1 MPKIKEHIY
10 QEIMRRQAEP
20 HILIEIIEQYTQL
33 KREGASFRGQC
44 PVCKSQHGLSVT
56 KGKGFKCFVCN
67 DFKGTTPYHY
77 LTAGQGMAAQEAVE
91 FLAHHLGVILEY
103 EEPARP
109 IAGKTKGKNDFCRRM
124 LEASGLT
131 RRDVTAH
138 VKANDGDSTERDVET
153 FHSGTMTPRGDIVDG
168 DDAVIE
174 YFDLD
179 GNPVTYTTDKDAA
192 PRPYCRVRYQNPELH
207 TDKKEG
213 KAMKY
218 RTPYGAPACIYY
230 PQVIRSAYQT
240 QRQIETL
247 YIQEGEKKAEKA
259 CKHGILSVAVSGIQN
274 IADKRKQLPED
285 LVKLIEVC
293 QVKEVVFLLD
303 SDCMDLSNNLRTDYP
318 IEQRPLGFYYAVR
331 NFKDYMR
338 TLQGQQIYVETIFGH
353 VLKNDKGDKGIDDL
367 LANTLKGKEGDLLKD
382 LQAARNAKPMK
393 GAYVQLYKISTMTD
407 PKLQEIWHLQSA
419 RDFAQAYFKQLKD
432 LPEFT
437 FGHRKYRFNDAGE
450 FENAQPV
457 EPDEQFWV
465 ETRRKDGTMD
475 CYFDYDGAKMF
486 LEHRGFHRYEK
497 PNHEYEFVWVDGRI
511 VREVKPHQIA
521 DFMQDFA
528 IDTLSKPVRNMLF
541 KGKTQYFGQVSLSM
555 LDYFREEF
563 DRPASGTERMFFR
576 NGIWEISAEDI
587 KVYTYNKLSVHIWES
602 QRKDFDVSP
611 TREPLIRIHESDGTW
626 SYEMTDTG
634 KACDFLVFLENASN
648 FTWRKAPEDITQ
660 QERSENAQHL
670 ISKLSAFGYMI
681 ATAKTKSISKAV
693 IGMDGKQSE
702 VGVSN
707 GRSGKSLLGEA
718 VRQVVRAMYKNGKE
732 FSAGKMNSFVWDG
745 IDERTRFVFLD
756 DVQRDF
762 DFETLFS
769 LITGDWPVNPKGERS
784 YVIPWERSPKIYLTT
799 NHAAIGDGA
808 SFEDR
813 QWLIAFS
820 DYYNA
825 KHKPIHDFGT
835 HFFSEEW
842 PQEQWNL
849 FWNLAATCLQVF
861 FRYGYIEA
869 PGDRL
874 EKRKLLQEVG
884 EEFALW
890 ADEYYS
896 PSTDPL
902 HPNRLNQVDIPR
914 KDIYD
919 NFLEYIGPARRNY
932 YNPRNFKTKLIKYCE
947 LRGYIFNPQIYDPEK
962 QEYLSGSD
970 GLPKRDIKR
979 NGTEYFTVGTEEFYE
994 LQAAAVRG
1002 AQMALW
1008 NSGGQ
1013 DDDGDLPDYM
1023 R

>member
-1 MPKIKEHIY
+1 MPKIKNDIFEK
-10 QEIMRRQAEP
+10 IMQRQAEP
-20 HILIEIIEQYTQL
+20 KVLMDIIEQYTKL
-33 KREGASFRGQC
+33 DKEGASYRGAC
-44 PVCKSQHGLSVT
+44 PCCGSQHGLSVT
-56 KGKGFKCFVCN
+56 PGKGFKCWACN
-67 DFKGTTPYHY
+67 DFKGATAYHY
-77 LTAGQGMAAQEAVE
+77 LTLGKGMAAQEAVE
-91 FLAHHLGVILEY
+91 FLAHHLGIFVEY
-103 EEPARP
+103 EQVDRP

-131 RRDVTAH
+131 RQDVTAR
-138 VKANDGDSTERDVET
+138 VKARGGDSDEREVET
-153 FHSGTMTPRGDIVDG
+153 FHSGTMSPRGDVIDG
-168 DDAVIE
+168 DDAIIE

-179 GNPVTYTTDKDAA
+179 GNQVTYTTDKDSA
-192 PRPYCRVRYQNPELH
+192 PRPYVRVRYQNPELH
-207 TDKKEG
+207 TDKEK
-213 KAMKY
+213 KPMKY
-218 RTPYGAPACIYY
+218 RTPFGAPACIYY
-230 PQVIRSAYQT
+230 PQAIRADYQK
-240 QRQIETL
+240 QKPIPTL

-259 CKHGILSVAVSGIQN
+259 CKHGIPSVAVSGIQN
-274 IADKRKQLPED
+274 IADKRKQLPEE

-303 SDCMDLSNNLRTDYP
+303 SDCMDLSHTIRTDHP
-318 IEQRPLGFYYAVR
+318 VEQRPLGFYYAVR
-331 NFKDYMR
+331 NFKDYMN
-338 TLQGQQIYVETIFGH
+338 TLRGQQIYVETIFGH
-353 VLKNDKGDKGIDDL
+353 VLKNEAGDKGVDDL
-367 LANTLKGKEGDLLKD
+367 LANSLKGREDELLKD
-382 LQAARNAKPMK
+382 IEAARNAKPMK
-393 GAYVQLYKISTMTD
+393 GKWVQLYKISTMTD

-419 RDFAQAYFKQLKD
+419 RDFATAYFAQLKD
-432 LPEFT
+432 LPEFM
-437 FGHRKYRFNDAGE
+437 FGHKKYRFNEGGE

-465 ETRRKDGTMD
+465 ETKRKDGSMD

-497 PNHEYEFVWVDGRI
+497 PNHEYEFVWVEGRI
-511 VREVKPHQIA
+511 VKEVKPHQIA

-528 IDTLSKPVRNMLF
+528 MDSLSKPVRNMLY
-541 KGKTQYFGQVSLSM
+541 KGKTQYFGQISLSM

-563 DRPASGTERMFFR
+563 DRPSAGTERLFFH
-576 NGIWEISAEDI
+576 NGIWEITADDV

-602 QRKDFDVSP
+602 QRKDYGVRP
-611 TREPLIRIHESDGTW
+611 AQEPLIRIHESDGAW
-626 SYEMTDTG
+626 SYELTPTG
-634 KACDFLVFLENASN
+634 RACDFLVFLENTSN
-648 FTWRKAPEDITQ
+648 FTWRKKPEETTL

-670 ISKLSAFGYMI
+670 ISKLAAFGYLV

-718 VRQVVRAMYKNGKE
+718 VRQVVRTLYKNGKE
-732 FSAGKMNSFVWDG
+732 FSGGKMSPFVWDG
-745 IDERTRFVFLD
+745 LDERTRFVFID
-756 DVQRDF
+756 DAQRDF
-762 DFETLFS
+762 DFESLFA
-769 LITGDWPVNPKGERS
+769 LITGDWPVNPKGERGF
-784 YVIPWERSPKIYLTT
+784 VIPWERSPKIYLTT

-842 PQEQWNL
+842 PAEQWNL
-849 FWNLAATCLQVF
+849 FWNLVATCLRIF

-896 PSTDPL
+896 PSTDPE
-902 HPNRLNQVDIPR
+902 HPSRLNQIDIPR

-947 LRGYIFNPQIYDPEK
+947 LRGYIFNPQIYDPERE
-962 QEYLSGSD
+962 EYLSGKD

-979 NGTEYFTVGTEEFYE
+979 NGTEFFTVGTEDFYTIHQNDAPVDQPTLGLE
-994 LQAAAVRG
+994 INVE
-1002 AQMALW
+1002 
-1008 NSGGQ
+1008 
-1013 DDDGDLPDYM
+1013 DLPEAFE